1 MDYQIVDA
9 RYAEGKKV
17 IQAKDSRDGF
27 KGRASYLAEALG
39 GRWVHRSGG
48 YVISPAGA
56 EKFEKL
62 FAAGFD
68 AISPVFKS
76 LHTGLF
82 FHQERGLK
90 DLTARDALKH
100 TVTQ

>member
-1 MDYQIVDA
+1 MSYLIGNA

-17 IQAKDSRDGF
+17 VQPKDSRDGF

-39 GRWVHRSGG
+39 GRWVHRSHG
-48 YVISPAGA
+48 YVMSPAAA

-68 AISPVFKS
+68 AVSPVFKTV
-76 LHTGLF
+76 HAGLF
-82 FHQERGLK
+82 YHSERGLK
-90 DLTARDALKH
+90 DLTAREALKQ
-100 TVTQ
+100 VVSQ

>member
-1 MDYQIVDA
+1 MSYQIVDA

-17 IQAKDSRDGF
+17 IQAKDSRDGY

-56 EKFEKL
+56 AKFEKL

-68 AISPVFKS
+68 AISPIFKS
-76 LHTGLF
+76 NHFGLF
-82 FHQERGLK
+82 YHQERGLK
-90 DLTARDALKH
+90 DLTAHAALKLA
-100 TVTQ
+100 VTQ